1 MWKSSHTRSGSII
14 GGFIIFIFLLNTIS
28 YAQNEQFPVLDRW
41 LKYSDKENVLYHH
54 LSDQAMKFLKKRSLD
69 MTKLSTQEQWIERQK
84 NIKEKLI
91 EIVGPFPPKTPLN
104 ARTVETIKK
113 SGFTVE
119 KIIFESQPEFYVT
132 ACLFIPGKIEDK
144 APAIIYCSGHSDIG
158 FRNVPYQRVILNLVK
173 KGFIVLAFDPLG
185 QGERLQHYDPDLGE
199 SKIGGPTL
207 EHSYPG
213 AQCFLIG
220 SSLARYMIWDGI
232 RVVDYLLSRHEV
244 DGDRIGITGR
254 SGGGTQSA
262 YIAAFDDRIL
272 ATAPECYITSFT
284 RLLESIGPQ
293 DAEQNF
299 YHGLANGIDHA
310 DLLEV
315 RAPKPALVITT
326 TRDFF
331 SIQGG
336 RETVQE
342 IKKIYRAFGKEDNI
356 QQIEDNDG
364 HASTL
369 KNRELTYAF
378 FQKFLNLPGQSNDE
392 EVEYLTWEELKIT
405 DTGQV
410 FNSLGGETVFS
421 LNAGEAE
428 PLLNRLETSRKKLE
442 NHKKNVLRISRKL
455 SGYTEPDNDM
465 AAVFTGSYDREGYII
480 EEYFIQGEG
489 DYPIPFLVM
498 RPNGE
503 GPFPAVIYLHPENK
517 EQEIN
522 PQGEMEWFVKKGC
535 LVVAPD
541 LIGLGEVGP
550 GKFRGDAYNF
560 KPGKA
565 SYNHWFFSIQIAR
578 SLVGIRAGDVI
589 RCINYIKTRED
600 VDTGKIYALAKGE
613 ICPILSHAAVFDQTI
628 SKIALIEPLVSCRAL
643 LMNQYYKP
651 KYMLHTVAGGL
662 TAYDLPDLYAAIAPR
677 DLLLVNVVNQI
688 DQRLTTNQL
697 QLEFKYVKSAF
708 TASRAE
714 DKFTTRQWESYQSMD
729 DIFSDWLNSR

>member
-1 MWKSSHTRSGSII
+1 MPTSNTRSFLNI
-14 GGFIIFIFLLNTIS
+14 GAFIIIVILLNTFS
-28 YAQNEQFPVLDRW
+28 YAQSKQFPVLDRW

-54 LSDQAMKFLKKRSLD
+54 LSNQAMKFLKKRSAEIA
-69 MTKLSTQEQWIERQK
+69 KLSTQEQWKEKQK
-84 NIKEKLI
+84 NIKEKLMK
-91 EIVGPFPPKTPLN
+91 IVGPFPAKTPLN

-113 SGFTVE
+113 KGFTVE
-119 KIIFESQPEFYVT
+119 KVTFESQPKFYVT
-132 ACLFIPGKIEDK
+132 ACVFIPDKIEGK
-144 APAIIYCSGHSDIG
+144 APAIIYCSGHSDVA
-158 FRNVPYQRVILNLVK
+158 FRNVTYQHVILNLVK

-220 SSLARYMIWDGI
+220 SSIARYMIWDGI
-232 RVVDYLLSRHEV
+232 RVVDYLLSRKEV
-244 DGDRIGITGR
+244 DGNRIGITGR

-272 ATAPECYITSFT
+272 ATAPECYIAGFT
-284 RLLESIGPQ
+284 RLLETIGPQ

-315 RAPKPALVITT
+315 RAPKPALMITT

-336 RETVQE
+336 RETLQE
-342 IKKIYRAFGKEDNI
+342 LKKIYRVFGKEDNI
-356 QQIEDNDG
+356 QMIEDNDV
-364 HASTL
+364 HASTR

-405 DTGQV
+405 DTGQIS
-410 FNSLGGETVFS
+410 NSLGGETVYS
-421 LNAGEAE
+421 LNATEAE
-428 PLLNRLETSRKKLE
+428 PFLNKLDISRKNLE
-442 NHKKNVLRISRKL
+442 NHKKNVVQISRKL
-455 SGYTEPDNDM
+455 SGYVEPEKEI
-465 AAVFTGSYDREGYII
+465 APVFTGGYDREGYKIN
-480 EEYFIQGEG
+480 EYFIQGEG

-503 GPFPAVIYLHPENK
+503 GPFPVVIYLHPENK

-535 LVVAPD
+535 LVIAPD
-541 LIGLGEVGP
+541 LVGLGEVGP

-589 RCINYIKTRED
+589 RCVNYIKTRED
-600 VDTGKIYALAKGE
+600 VDTGKIYALAKGG
-613 ICPILSHAAVFDQTI
+613 ICPVLSHAAVFDQTI
-628 SKIALIEPLVSCRAL
+628 SKIALIEPLVSYRTL
-643 LMNQYYKP
+643 LINQYYKP
-651 KYMLHTVAGGL
+651 KYILNSVAGGL
-662 TAYDLPDLYAAIAPR
+662 RAYDLPDLYATLAPR

-688 DQRLTTNQL
+688 DQRLTINQL
-697 QLEFKYVKSAF
+697 KSEFKYVKSAF

-714 DKFTTRQWESYQSMD
+714 DKFTTRQWEPYQSMD
-729 DIFSDWLNSR
+729 EIFSEWLQ

>member
-1 MWKSSHTRSGSII
+1 MWKCSHTRFDLSINV
-14 GGFIIFIFLLNTIS
+14 FIVITFMLNTIS

-54 LSDQAMKFLKKRSLD
+54 LSDQAMKFLKKRSLE
-69 MTKLSTQEQWIERQK
+69 MSKLSTQEQWKEKQK
-84 NIKEKLI
+84 NIKEKLMTS
-91 EIVGPFPPKTPLN
+91 VGPFPPKTPLN
-104 ARTVETIKK
+104 AQTVETIKK
-113 SGFTVE
+113 NGFTIE
-119 KIIFESQPEFYVT
+119 KVIFESQPKFYIT
-132 ACLFIPGKIEDK
+132 ACLFIPEKIEDK
-144 APAIIYCSGHSDIG
+144 APAIIYCSGHSDIA
-158 FRNVPYQRVILNLVK
+158 FRYVTYQRVILNLVK
-173 KGFIVLAFDPLG
+173 KGFIVLAFDPIG
-185 QGERLQHYDPDLGE
+185 QGERLQYYDPDLGE

-213 AQCFLIG
+213 AQCFLIA
-220 SSLARYMIWDGI
+220 SSLAQYMIWDGI

-244 DGDRIGITGR
+244 DGNRIGITGR

-284 RLLESIGPQ
+284 RQLETIGPQ

-315 RAPKPALVITT
+315 RAPKPALMITT

-336 RETVQE
+336 RETLQE
-342 IKKIYRAFGKEDNI
+342 LKKIYRAFGKENNI
-356 QQIEDNDG
+356 QQIEDNDV
-364 HASTL
+364 HASTR

-378 FQKFLNLPGQSNDE
+378 FQKFLNLPGKSNDE
-392 EVEYLTWEELKIT
+392 DVEYLSWEELKIT
-405 DTGQV
+405 ATGQV

-421 LNAGEAE
+421 LNAAEAE
-428 PLLNRLETSRKKLE
+428 PLLKMVKTSRKDSE
-442 NHKKNVLRISRKL
+442 NHKKNVVQMSRKL
-455 SGYTEPDNDM
+455 SGYVEPENEI
-465 AAVFTGSYDREGYII
+465 APVFTGSYDREGYTLQ
-480 EEYFIQGEG
+480 EYFIQGEG

-503 GPFPAVIYLHPENK
+503 GPFPVVIYLHPENK

-522 PQGEMEWFVKKGC
+522 PQGEMEWFVKKGN
-535 LVVAPD
+535 LVIAPD

-550 GKFRGDAYNF
+550 GKFKGDAYNF

-589 RCINYIKTRED
+589 RCLNYIKTRKD

-613 ICPILSHAAVFDQTI
+613 ICPVLSHAAVFDQTI
-628 SKIALIEPLVSCRAL
+628 SKIALIEPLVSYRAL

-662 TAYDLPDLYAAIAPR
+662 TAYDLPDLYAALAPR

-688 DQRLTTNQL
+688 DQRLTTSQL
-697 QLEFKYVKSAF
+697 KSEFKYVKSAF
-708 TASRAE
+708 ISSRVE
-714 DKFTTRQWESYQSMD
+714 GKFSTRQWESYQSMD
-729 DIFSDWLNSR
+729 EIFSDWLNSQ